1 MADEIEEPGAPG
13 SEIPAQ
19 NTDAEKNRHAAVEEP
34 VAVSAYSSTSDPYG
48 EPYGQEARL
57 ESASTQL
64 ETTVTQ
70 AGEKAETIPA
80 IAAPAPPP
88 KSPPPPPPPPP
99 GKPEEEDESDQ
110 EEEGM
115 LRMSFME
122 HLGELRSRILKALA
136 GIVVAFLVSITFCG
150 PLWRIVSAPAVD
162 ALKNLGLNP
171 QLVAIT
177 PMEQF
182 NVIYLKLPLLVSVF
196 LASPWVLLQVWGFIS
211 PGLYKREK
219 KWATPFVLC
228 TAGLFITGGCFAYF
242 VAFRYGLQFLLGIG
256 RDINVAPMVS
266 INEYFDLFVNVTVG
280 VGLVFEMPVII
291 FFLTLLHLASPRFLV
306 RHSRYA
312 ILAITVLAAIVT
324 PTPDVFNMMLFA
336 VPMVLLFFVGVFVS
350 YLLVLKREGKKF
362 AWGTVLLVLLIAA
375 AILGGVVALLVFG
388 LHYQLIPKWPYV
400 VK

>member
-1 MADEIEEPGAPG
+1 MADEIEEPRAPG
-13 SEIPAQ
+13 SEIPVP
-19 NTDAEKNRHAAVEEP
+19 NTEADKNAHALVEEP
-34 VAVSAYSSTSDPYG
+34 AAVSVYSSTSDPYG
-48 EPYGQEARL
+48 EPHGEEVRL
-57 ESASTQL
+57 ESAATQ
-64 ETTVTQ
+64 VV
-70 AGEKAETIPA
+70 EKAETLPA
-80 IAAPAPPP
+80 VVAAPP
-88 KSPPPPPPPPP
+88 KSPPPPPPP
-99 GKPEEEDESDQ
+99 GKPDEDEEPDQ

-122 HLGELRSRILKALA
+122 HLGELRSRLLKAIG
-136 GIVVAFLVSITFCG
+136 GILVAFLLSITFCG
-150 PLWRIVSAPAVD
+150 PLWKIVSAPAVD

-182 NVIYLKLPLLVSVF
+182 NVIYMKLPLLVSVF
-196 LASPWVLLQVWGFIS
+196 LASPWVLYQVWAFIS

-228 TAGLFITGGCFAYF
+228 TAGLFISGGCFAYF

-266 INEYFDLFVNVTVG
+266 INEYFDLFVNVTLG

-362 AWGTVLLVLLIAA
+362 AWGTVWLVLLLVVLVLA
-375 AILGGVVALLVFG
+375 GVVALFVFG
-388 LHYQLIPKWPYV
+388 LHYHLIPKWPYL